1 MSPEQAREM
10 AVKTAGLR
18 FRVERLSEWKSR
30 VDAIEAAL
38 LAADRKAREECA
50 EICGPLMK
58 NPGLVGKDAALAAK
72 CIYKEIR
79 ASIAGEGRNG

>member
-10 AVKTAGLR
+10 ASTLSSSPLR
-18 FRVERLSEWKSR
+18 RRQ
-30 VDAIEAAL
+30 IETAL

-72 CIYKEIR
+72 CIYKEIL
-79 ASIAGEGRNG
+79 ATIAGEGEQNG